1 MKEQFEF
8 NSRLSVYKEEFVELR
23 IYTHMYWSPINLF
36 NRDIGCFRQKCETI
50 FSTKNRTILFLHK
63 TNLDVI
69 ELLAP
74 VVELILEALL
84 VQQ

>member
-1 MKEQFEF
+1 MSSGSIHTCIDRRLTCLIVTLVVSDKNVKQYFPRKVESFE
-8 NSRLSVYKEEFVELR
+8 SS
-23 IYTHMYWSPINLF
+23 
-36 NRDIGCFRQKCETI
+36 
-50 FSTKNRTILFLHK
+50 ILFLHE

>member
-1 MKEQFEF
+1 MSCVYIVKQDLERVNWEF
-8 NSRLSVYKEEFVELR
+8 
-23 IYTHMYWSPINLF
+23 
-36 NRDIGCFRQKCETI
+36 ETI
-50 FSTKNRTILFLHK
+50 SSLFLVQ

-84 VQQ
+84 VQE